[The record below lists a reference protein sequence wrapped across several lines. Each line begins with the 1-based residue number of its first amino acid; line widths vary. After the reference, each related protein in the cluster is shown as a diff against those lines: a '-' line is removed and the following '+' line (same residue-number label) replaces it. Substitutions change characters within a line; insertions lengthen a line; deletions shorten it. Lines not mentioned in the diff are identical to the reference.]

1 MKRFLLLGVVSAV
14 IASSVV
20 AVYLYSIYEFVPKGS
35 PSPLVEPESLMR
47 KELTI
52 SKVVGLY
59 VLLSL
64 SASLILYFF
73 NRSKWGIL
81 FFNALIVGL
90 SLMGFYYVL
99 TFQKEGWDSFQIIGT
114 PLFFI
119 LPLVW
124 LALQAFF
131 LTSPGNARH

>member
-1 MKRFLLLGVVSAV
+1 MPIHF
-14 IASSVV
+14 
-20 AVYLYSIYEFVPKGS
+20 
-35 PSPLVEPESLMR
+35 
-47 KELTI
+47 
-52 SKVVGLY
+52 
-59 VLLSL
+59 
-64 SASLILYFF
+64 LYFF

-131 LTSPGNARH
+131 STSPGNARH